1 MQTEHVQFLTSVA
14 DNSCIQM
21 QMQFKKKNPNFLDF
35 NVHKKCE

>member
-1 MQTEHVQFLTSVA
+1 MQTEHVQFLTSID

-21 QMQFKKKNPNFLDF
+21 QMQFFKKPNFLDF